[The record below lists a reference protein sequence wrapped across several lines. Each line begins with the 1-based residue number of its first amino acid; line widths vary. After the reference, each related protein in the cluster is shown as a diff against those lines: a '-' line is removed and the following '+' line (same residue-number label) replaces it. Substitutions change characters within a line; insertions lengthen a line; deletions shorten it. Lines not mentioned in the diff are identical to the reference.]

1 MKVSVWKMLW
11 KRLWGG
17 KEAVFDYLLDLANN
31 CVDRIPG
38 ATKERLAEVYKAA
51 VDIRAR
57 MEALGWIVP
66 KAWRKYYAG
75 VLDCLDAVLSAVSD
89 GRVTG
94 GELSGLVESFR
105 SAYAAWRAE

>member
-38 ATKERLAEVYKAA
+38 ATRERIAEVYGAA

-57 MEALGWIVP
+57 MDALGWVVP
-66 KAWRKYYAG
+66 AAWRRSYDAALG
-75 VLDCLDAVLSAVSD
+75 CLDAVLSAVSD
-89 GRVTG
+89 GRVDS
-94 GELSGLVESFR
+94 GELSGVVESFR
-105 SAYAAWRAE
+105 SAYAAWRAD